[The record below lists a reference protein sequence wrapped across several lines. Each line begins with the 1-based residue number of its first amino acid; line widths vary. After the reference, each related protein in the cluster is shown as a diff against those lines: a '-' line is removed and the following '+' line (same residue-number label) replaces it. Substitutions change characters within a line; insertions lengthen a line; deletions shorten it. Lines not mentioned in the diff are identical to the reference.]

1 MNIFLVS
8 FSGAFMEYKTQ
19 SVRSN
24 PNKLYY
30 IPDKQRKKGC
40 LCPLPGAVMEYNTVG

>member
-19 SVRSN
+19 SLGQIPTSYIIFPISN
-24 PNKLYY
+24 E
-30 IPDKQRKKGC
+30 KKVVC
-40 LCPLPGAVMEYNTVG
+40 VLLPGAVMEYNTVG